1 MTYQIKEIS
10 IELWEDQWQKLDAF
24 ATRAARGSVDLF
36 LQLIAEKYVEES
48 ARNPVMTTS
57 EMAEAVIAL
66 VGSAIPNAVPNPAQP
81 SNELLE
87 NFLASA
93 ALFPPGLKLDI
104 ALLLLSQIKET
115 MQFREVVADA

>member
-1 MTYQIKEIS
+1 MTYQTKEIS
-10 IELWEDQWQKLDAF
+10 IELREDQWQKLDAF

-93 ALFPPGLKLDI
+93 ALFPSGLKLDI
-104 ALLLLSQIKET
+104 ALLLLSQIKEAI
-115 MQFREVVADA
+115 QPREVVADA

>member
-1 MTYQIKEIS
+1 MTYQTKEIS
-10 IELWEDQWQKLDAF
+10 IELQEDQWQKLDAF